1 MSLKDNIAISDS
13 GFIFDPNTG
22 DSYNMN
28 QVAREII
35 TYMRQGKSDKEISD
49 ILYKKYD
56 VDETILEQNLFDF
69 KSMLSYYKLLKDS

>member
-49 ILYKKYD
+49 ILYNKYD

>member
-35 TYMRQGKSDKEISD
+35 TYMQQGKSDKEISD
-49 ILYKKYD
+49 ILYNKYD